1 MTEETKKELAVIEQK
16 AVVDVF
22 SDINVFA
29 NAQRI
34 CKSLVSSD
42 IVPEAYR
49 GESKLPNAMIALEMA
64 NRMKISPIG
73 VMQNMHIIEGRPT
86 WSSSFIIS
94 MINSSGKFSPLR
106 FKYEALGHKSVE
118 YTYFKWNATAG
129 KKNLP
134 VTEKVEIDDMAC
146 TAYAVDKATGEI
158 VYGPKV
164 TLEMAVQ
171 EGWYNKSGSKWKTMP
186 QLMISYR
193 AAAFFGR
200 LYVPEIMQ
208 GMHTDDEVEDFAEPK
223 APEIVIPAPVEEPK
237 KRGRAPAKK
246 EEPKDAE
253 FEPVDEEP
261 APAIAE
267 PENEEEQKV
276 AAIIEPEDEPM
287 IDEPVDMPFAFDE

>member
-22 SDINVFA
+22 SDINVFQ

-34 CKSLVSSD
+34 CKSLVMSD

-49 GESKLPNAMIALEMA
+49 GEGKLPNAMIALEMA

-106 FKYEALGHKSVE
+106 FKYEKIGNKTVE
-118 YTYFKWNATAG
+118 YTYFAWNAATG
-129 KKNLP
+129 KKNKP
-134 VTEKVEIDDMAC
+134 VTEKVAIEDIAC
-146 TAYAVDKATGEI
+146 TAYAIDKATGEI

-223 APEIVIPAPVEEPK
+223 APEIVTPAPAEEPKKKKAPVKKVEEPK
-237 KRGRAPAKK
+237 
-246 EEPKDAE
+246 DVE
-253 FEPVDEEP
+253 FEPVEDEAPTIAEPMNEEEKKVAAVIEEEPAADEEP
-261 APAIAE
+261 VDAPFVF
-267 PENEEEQKV
+267 EE
-276 AAIIEPEDEPM
+276 
-287 IDEPVDMPFAFDE
+287 

>member
-22 SDINVFA
+22 SDINVFQ

-49 GESKLPNAMIALEMA
+49 GENKLPNAMIALEMA

-86 WSSSFIIS
+86 WPSSFIIP

-106 FKYEALGHKSVE
+106 FKYEDLGHKKIE
-118 YTYFKWNATAG
+118 YTYYTWNPVEK
-129 KKNLP
+129 KKNKP
-134 VTEKVEIDDMAC
+134 VTETVEIDDMAC
-146 TAYAVDKATGEI
+146 TAYAIDKSTGEI
-158 VYGPKV
+158 VYGPKI

-171 EGWYNKSGSKWKTMP
+171 EGWYSKSGSKWKTMP

-223 APEIVIPAPVEEPK
+223 APEIVTPAPADEPK
-237 KRGRAPAKK
+237 KRKAPAKK
-246 EEPKDAE
+246 VEEPKDAD
-253 FEPVDEEP
+253 FEPVEDEP
-261 APAIAE
+261 AAPAIVE
-267 PENEEEQKV
+267 PDNEEEKKV
-276 AAIIEPEDEPM
+276 AAVIEPAED
-287 IDEPVDMPFAFDE
+287 DSADAPFAFSE